1 MILPVRQIH
10 LPLEEE
16 GAFFAGP
23 LGKKDYRYEESRLIV
38 MKKTRM
44 YIVALFV
51 MTMLLAGTSVVSAE
65 CTAVYVGPEASSDGS
80 VILARCNDSQGTIPS
95 RVNVMPRVENQ
106 PGRTMP
112 VDMEG
117 KVQAELPDT
126 TFKYTETPFMDSYYI
141 AEHGQRD
148 SSACIN
154 EYGVMMTMSVT
165 AFSNNAAMKADKW
178 AEKGLVEDSAND
190 LVICQSRTARQAVKV
205 LLSLIDKYGSAETN
219 IALIADKKEAWYVA
233 MYTGHQYAAVK
244 LPADKVSV
252 FGNEF
257 TLEYLSDY
265 EESIAS
271 EDLEKLAAKNG
282 FAVYGKSERNAR
294 ELNLYDTYSGDKIT
308 WDYSHMRTWIGHKLL
323 SPSAYTKDYDKNE
336 RYPLCFEAD
345 KKVSPKDVAAVMR
358 NRYDGTKYDPDK
370 NDRIDIRVIGTE
382 TSSSTHMMQIHPG
395 LPEFM
400 SGVCW
405 VSTGPLIYG
414 TFVPVSNAVDAISEE
429 YNRNQPVKEKGK
441 FDTGKYPYYAFKA
454 LTTLCT
460 GQENAQIY
468 GQPVRDYWKK
478 AERGMFD
485 AMPKVLENAAAL
497 DREMAADY
505 LTDYCSS
512 RQKNAFSDAKKLL
525 NDVNWEQSNN
535 SNSMQAGRDP
545 ETHEVLKTKR
555 KLEPMKVDLDPAAYK
570 EIPDPA
576 KAGDDKGLISNTGKI
591 VILIMAAIGILCVI
605 MKLLSA
611 RSKKQ

>member
-1 MILPVRQIH
+1 MV
-10 LPLEEE
+10 
-16 GAFFAGP
+16 
-23 LGKKDYRYEESRLIV
+23 IV

-44 YIVALFV
+44 AIFAIFIIS
-51 MTMLLAGTSVVSAE
+51 MMLAGAASVSAE
-65 CTAVYVGPEASSDGS
+65 CTGVYVGPEASSDGS
-80 VILARCNDSQGTIPS
+80 VILARCNDIQGTNPS

-112 VDMEG
+112 VDMAG
-117 KVQAELPDT
+117 KVQAKLPKT
-126 TFKYTETPFMDSYYI
+126 TYKYTEIPFMDSHYI

-165 AFSNNAAMKADKW
+165 AFSNDAAMKADQW
-178 AEKGLVEDSAND
+178 TDHGLVEDSAND

-205 LLSLIDKYGSAETN
+205 LLSLVDKYGSAETN
-219 IALIADKKEAWYVA
+219 IAMIADKKEAWYVSI
-233 MYTGHQYAAVK
+233 YTGHQYAAVK

-265 EESIAS
+265 EESITS
-271 EDLEKLAAKNG
+271 KDLEKLPAKKG
-282 FAVYGKSERNAR
+282 FAVYGKSEKSAR
-294 ELNLYDTYSGDKIT
+294 ELNLFDTYSGDKIT

-323 SPSAYTKDYDKNE
+323 SPSVYTKDYDKKE

-345 KKVSPKDVAAVMR
+345 KKVSPKDVAALMR
-358 NRYDGTKYDPDK
+358 NRYDGTKYDPDNTDK
-370 NDRIDIRVIGTE
+370 IDMRVIGTE
-382 TSSSTHMMQIHPG
+382 TSSSTHMMQLYPD
-395 LPEFM
+395 LPAYM
-400 SGVCW
+400 SGVSW
-405 VSTGPLIYG
+405 VSIGPLIYG

-429 YNRNQPVKEKGK
+429 YNRNQPVKEKRE
-441 FDTGKYPYYAFKA
+441 FDTDKYPYYAFKA

-478 AERGMFD
+478 AEQEMFD
-485 AMPKVLENAAAL
+485 GMPKVLENAAGL
-497 DREMAADY
+497 HREMAADY
-505 LTDYCSS
+505 LTSYCSA

-555 KLEPMKVDLDPAAYK
+555 KLEPMKVDLDPL
-570 EIPDPA
+570 
-576 KAGDDKGLISNTGKI
+576 LI
-591 VILIMAAIGILCVI
+591 
-605 MKLLSA
+605 
-611 RSKKQ
+611 KKYRIRLRKKMTRDFFPTPVKW